1 MIQISLKF
9 NNVCV
14 SWSLPKTY
22 LETNFLLCKYSVSC
36 RQVSYTEKHNIWNY
50 HTKIKDVYVDF
61 VMKLREYFWG
71 GQLLISKILIWLNHK
86 IKTTNKTTAFSSVFS
101 LFFQIVIFQYIA
113 AILKILSTSCFI
125 KSFKSILLGGAHAPT
140 TPTSN
145 LPMLCSYSVLY
156 HKSTKKGIHFR
167 LSNLCGVLLS
177 LKKKVTTKTTQGNL
191 NLYLLYN
198 EVELEL
204 FMY

>member
-1 MIQISLKF
+1 MFTWILP
-9 NNVCV
+9 
-14 SWSLPKTY
+14 WSYENIFEEASY
-22 LETNFLLCKYSVSC
+22 LLA
-36 RQVSYTEKHNIWNY
+36 
-50 HTKIKDVYVDF
+50 KI
-61 VMKLREYFWG
+61 
-71 GQLLISKILIWLNHK
+71 IWLNHK

-113 AILKILSTSCFI
+113 AIVKIPSTSCFI

-140 TPTSN
+140 TPTLN

-177 LKKKVTTKTTQGNL
+177 LKKRLQQKQLKAIWISV
-191 NLYLLYN
+191 
-198 EVELEL
+198 
-204 FMY
+204 

>member
-1 MIQISLKF
+1 MFTWILP
-9 NNVCV
+9 
-14 SWSLPKTY
+14 WSYENIFEEASY
-22 LETNFLLCKYSVSC
+22 LLA
-36 RQVSYTEKHNIWNY
+36 
-50 HTKIKDVYVDF
+50 KI
-61 VMKLREYFWG
+61 
-71 GQLLISKILIWLNHK
+71 IWLNHR

-113 AILKILSTSCFI
+113 AIVKIPSTSCFI

-140 TPTSN
+140 TPTLN

-177 LKKKVTTKTTQGNL
+177 LKKRLQQKQLKAIWISV
-191 NLYLLYN
+191 
-198 EVELEL
+198 
-204 FMY
+204 

>member
-1 MIQISLKF
+1 MF
-9 NNVCV
+9 
-14 SWSLPKTY
+14 SWILPWSYENIFEEASY
-22 LETNFLLCKYSVSC
+22 LLA
-36 RQVSYTEKHNIWNY
+36 
-50 HTKIKDVYVDF
+50 KI
-61 VMKLREYFWG
+61 
-71 GQLLISKILIWLNHK
+71 IWLNHR

-113 AILKILSTSCFI
+113 AIVKIPSTSCFI

-140 TPTSN
+140 TPTLN

-177 LKKKVTTKTTQGNL
+177 LKKRLQQKQLKAIWISV
-191 NLYLLYN
+191 
-198 EVELEL
+198 
-204 FMY
+204 